1 MAVKPAGRMPGG
13 KLEGV
18 KRLFFMGYSF
28 NLLMNG
34 PNEINV
40 LQIIREGN
48 KHFARVWLQSTFL
61 VADIPDDVLLVECT
75 LTKIELSGGVQCES
89 GREALNW
96 VYLILDEISPD
107 QPEKASLME
116 RWLTVDHQLRCFES

>member
-1 MAVKPAGRMPGG
+1 
-13 KLEGV
+13 
-18 KRLFFMGYSF
+18 
-28 NLLMNG
+28 MNG
-34 PNEINV
+34 SDEINF

-48 KHFARVWLQSTFL
+48 KNLARVWLLSTFL

-75 LTKIELSGGVQCES
+75 LTKIEMSGGVKCES

-107 QPEKASLME
+107 QPEKAGLMD
-116 RWLTVDHQLRCFES
+116 RWLSLDHQFRCFET

>member
-1 MAVKPAGRMPGG
+1 MDC
-13 KLEGV
+13 
-18 KRLFFMGYSF
+18 SF
-28 NLLMNG
+28 KLLMNG

-48 KHFARVWLQSTFL
+48 KNLARVWLQSSFL

-75 LTKIELSGGVQCES
+75 LTKIEISGGVKCES

-96 VYLILDEISPD
+96 VYLILDEISLD
-107 QPEKASLME
+107 QPEKASLLD
-116 RWLTVDHQLRCFES
+116 RWLTLDHQFRCFES